1 MKVFVTG
8 SSGHLGEALVRT
20 LRAGQDEVVGLD
32 VLPSPF
38 TAVEGSIADRALV
51 RRCMKGV
58 DAVVHAASLHKPHLA
73 THSKQ
78 AFIDVNITGTLVL
91 LEEAVAA
98 GVKVF
103 IYTSTT
109 SAFGQSLHPA
119 SGDPAAWIT
128 EETPS
133 VPKNMYGLSKV
144 AAEGLCEI
152 FHGRGGMS
160 CQVLRTSRFFPEED
174 DRKAIREGYDD
185 VNLKVNELLYRRAD
199 VEDMVT
205 AHLCAIERAPSLP
218 FGRYIISATT
228 PFVPEDLAQL
238 GVDAPAVLARRI
250 PAYEA
255 EYRRRSWKMFP
266 AIDRV
271 YVNAKARR
279 ELGWTPRYDFE
290 AALARLAAGED
301 PRGPLARAVGSKG
314 YHEETFED
322 GPFPVE

>member
-1 MKVFVTG
+1 
-8 SSGHLGEALVRT
+8 
-20 LRAGQDEVVGLD
+20 
-32 VLPSPF
+32 
-38 TAVEGSIADRALV
+38 
-51 RRCMKGV
+51 
-58 DAVVHAASLHKPHLA
+58 
-73 THSKQ
+73 
-78 AFIDVNITGTLVL
+78 
-91 LEEAVAA
+91 
-98 GVKVF
+98 VF

-119 SGDPAAWIT
+119 PGEPAAWIT

-185 VNLKVNELLYRRAD
+185 ANAKMNELLYRRAD
-199 VEDMVT
+199 VDDMVT
-205 AHLCAIERAPSLP
+205 AHLCAIQRAPSLP

-228 PFVPEDLAQL
+228 PFVPEDLTQL

-250 PAYEA
+250 PAYDA
-255 EYRRRSWKMFP
+255 DYRWRSWKMFP

-301 PRGPLARAVGSKG
+301 PRSPLARAVGSKG

>member
-1 MKVFVTG
+1 M
-8 SSGHLGEALVRT
+8 RT
-20 LRAGQDEVVGLD
+20 LRAGHDEVVGLD

-51 RRCMKGV
+51 QRCMKGV

-78 AFIDVNITGTLVL
+78 AFVDVNITGTLVL

-98 GVKVF
+98 GVKAF

-109 SAFGQSLHPA
+109 SAFGQSLHP
-119 SGDPAAWIT
+119 SPGDPAAWIT

-160 CQVLRTSRFFPEED
+160 CLVLRTSRFFPEED

-185 VNLKVNELLYRRAD
+185 ANAKMNELLYRRAD

-228 PFVPEDLAQL
+228 PFMPDDLAQL

-250 PAYEA
+250 PGYEG
-255 EYRRRSWKMFP
+255 EYRRRGWKMFP
-266 AIDRV
+266 TIDRV

-301 PRGPLARAVGSKG
+301 PRSPLARVVGSKG

>member
-1 MKVFVTG
+1 M
-8 SSGHLGEALVRT
+8 RT
-20 LRAGQDEVVGLD
+20 LRAGHDEVVGLD

-51 RRCMKGV
+51 QRCMKGV

-78 AFIDVNITGTLVL
+78 AFVDVNITGTLVL

-98 GVKVF
+98 GVKAF

-109 SAFGQSLHPA
+109 SAFGQSLHP
-119 SGDPAAWIT
+119 SPGDPAAWIT

-160 CQVLRTSRFFPEED
+160 CLVLRTSRFFPEED

-185 VNLKVNELLYRRAD
+185 ANAKSNELLYRRAD

-228 PFVPEDLAQL
+228 PFMPDDLAQL

-250 PAYEA
+250 PGYEG
-255 EYRRRSWKMFP
+255 EYRRRGWKMFP
-266 AIDRV
+266 TIDRV

-301 PRGPLARAVGSKG
+301 PRSPLARVVGSKG